1 MSAPIASEH
10 GFPTTFSTAD
20 LRAIGQTLDD
30 LGVIARESLATPLP
44 ERPMEAFRG
53 RHRIF
58 FGYAVWDPASAIY
71 RFEPTVAQKMID

>member
-1 MSAPIASEH
+1 MAAIPDD

-30 LGVIARESLATPLP
+30 LGVIARESLSPPLP

-53 RHRIF
+53 RHKVF
-58 FGYAVWDPASAIY
+58 FGYAVWDPAGLIY
-71 RFEPTVAQKMID
+71 RFEPTTAQRMSE